1 MTGETRRAQIL
12 AQLETRTDPISA
24 TALAQQF
31 GVSRQVVVQDVA
43 LLRAAGRDI
52 TSTNRGYLLKS
63 TKTVN
68 RIFKLRHTDE
78 QMQEELSTIVDLGG
92 RVENVM
98 VSHRVYG
105 TLCADLNIGSRHK
118 IDLFLEDIRSG
129 KSSPLKNI
137 TSNYHYHTVEAE
149 SEEVLDHIE
158 EALRQKGF
166 WVGSLKPG
174 APLD

>member
-1 MTGETRRAQIL
+1 M
-12 AQLETRTDPISA
+12 AQLESRTAPISA
-24 TALAQQF
+24 SALAQQF

-52 TSTNRGYLLKS
+52 TSTNRGYLLKYP
-63 TKTVN
+63 KTASRV
-68 RIFKLRHTDE
+68 FKLRHTDE

-92 RVENVM
+92 CVANVM

-105 TLCADLNIGSRHK
+105 TLSADLDIGSRHK

-158 EALRQKGF
+158 QALRKKGF
-166 WVGSLKPG
+166 WVGSLDPG
-174 APLD
+174 TPLD